1 METDVLNGLR
11 LKTSRKITEIIL
23 HCTASKEGVDWKT
36 ESIRK
41 FHKSKGWRD
50 IGYNFVIEL
59 DGSIHTGRN
68 LDWSGAHT
76 VGHNAN
82 SIGIVYVG
90 GVDKNNKPKDTRT
103 YQQKNSLYLLV
114 RELLKIYP
122 NATVSG
128 HYKWQNKACPSFNV
142 EDWLDEYNL
151 SDHKVK

>member
-1 METDVLNGLR
+1 M
-11 LKTSRKITEIIL
+11 
-23 HCTASKEGVDWKT
+23 DWT
-36 ESIRK
+36 
-41 FHKSKGWRD
+41 
-50 IGYNFVIEL
+50 
-59 DGSIHTGRN
+59 
-68 LDWSGAHT
+68 GAHT